1 MNKQMFRS
9 GKFAG
14 SLRRRLMREHL
25 GVYKEYHIIIQLAK
39 IKFLLK
45 IHYYCCNIT
54 YLPLIGLLPT
64 FIDEVAASAP
74 DSDKNAQS
82 LSDKIASQPVD
93 DCCSD
98 EFYKVSNI

>member
-1 MNKQMFRS
+1 M
-9 GKFAG
+9 
-14 SLRRRLMREHL
+14 
-25 GVYKEYHIIIQLAK
+25 YIIYDNVT
-39 IKFLLK
+39 LLE
-45 IHYYCCNIT
+45 IGYRCNIT

-64 FIDEVAASAP
+64 FVDEVAASAP

-98 EFYKVSNI
+98 EFYKVSNILFNASCSF